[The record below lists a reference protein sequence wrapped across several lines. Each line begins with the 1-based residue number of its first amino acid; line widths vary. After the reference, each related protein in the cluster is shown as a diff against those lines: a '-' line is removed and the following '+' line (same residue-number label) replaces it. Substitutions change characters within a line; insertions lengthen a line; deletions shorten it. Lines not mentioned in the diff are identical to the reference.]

1 MRYRGKLAMSNDLT
15 YSFRKEEIQ
24 KNGIAYYKKRL
35 GRREKVFMTPY
46 EYGSIKNEFKKRGVK
61 K

>member
-1 MRYRGKLAMSNDLT
+1 MSNDLT

>member
-1 MRYRGKLAMSNDLT
+1 MSNDLT
-15 YSFRKEEIQ
+15 YKFRKEEIQ
-24 KNGIAYYKKRL
+24 KNGTAYYKKGF

-46 EYGSIKNEFKKRGVK
+46 EYGSIKNESKKRGAK